1 MRYQNIFQVYQQD
14 ISVQSV
20 ILQAAQNLIVYKYS
34 DQIIVTI
41 DPNVLYNND
50 SIRLID
56 LCKLLNYGNLE
67 NQGCHIFTDTFD
79 YVVSHLEN
87 LYSEYT
93 KR

>member
-1 MRYQNIFQVYQQD
+1 MIN
-14 ISVQSV
+14 
-20 ILQAAQNLIVYKYS
+20 
-34 DQIIVTI
+34 
-41 DPNVLYNND
+41 PNVLYNNK

-56 LCKLLNYGNLE
+56 LCKLLNYGTLE
-67 NQGCHIFTDTFD
+67 IPGCHIFTDTFD